1 VIVTH
6 ARDVLRPTIRDMTQS
21 RLFRILSSA
30 TAAALTIAA
39 ASAPSLAQGT
49 PNMGLGPQLPK
60 SGAITR
66 DTAYERKVLAQMKAP
81 DGFTMLSYAGPPV
94 AMYPTVVAPSPDGSV
109 YVGVDLNLAQGA
121 VKGRGR
127 VMRLVDTDG
136 DGHADKY
143 TIFVETDSPR
153 GIAVD
158 GNTVYVLHPPNL
170 TAYRDTNGDGIADQ
184 SDDLVKNIGFDLDL
198 RSSDHATNNITLGPD
213 GWIYIA
219 VGDYGYLN
227 AKGKDGTTI
236 TRHGGSLTR
245 VRTDG
250 TGLEMYTVG
259 TRNMY
264 DVGIDPFGHAFARD
278 NTNDGLGWDTR
289 FHYLAPGA
297 TMGYPSLFLHFP
309 QEHMPS
315 IADYGAGSG
324 TAGLWIQDP
333 GFPDQWNN
341 TLYTGDWTVNRIFHH
356 PLERKGA
363 SWSIKQD
370 VFMTVPRAIDMA
382 MDDQS
387 HLYVASLI
395 GGVFNYAGDT
405 VGAIVRVSYPGK
417 KAEAALRPATRT
429 DAQLLAALVS
439 ANAVHRQWSQ
449 RELVHRGAK
458 PATIARLQQLML
470 DRKRPADARA
480 SALFTLKLL
489 AGARANAAIQR
500 VATEPA
506 MREVALRT
514 LVDDKRQLANV
525 PVALYVTALGDT
537 SNAVRAQGLNG
548 LVRLGAKDRAE
559 AIVPLLTSPDS
570 ALAHLAVQS
579 LAALGAREVALRALT
594 APGSAP
600 ELRTRARFALQ
611 QLHDEPT
618 VTELVSQYGSAQDP
632 AVKRELLLALARLY
646 NTEAA
651 WTGDWWGT
659 HPSTVGPYFTPATWE
674 QSARIQ
680 PVLRSALLAASG
692 DELGRIVDAYAANRV
707 LPTGAKALLLAVA
720 SDAQRPALAD
730 ALVGTS
736 QISPNAVAL
745 LTQLDARGGAFH
757 TAVGELLAG
766 ETNFGPQTLP
776 LARAA
781 IMDATLDATLRG
793 KLLTAL
799 SQMPGDAGRDAS
811 VAVFA
816 QVNPKAA
823 APNLTGAAAPPSTDQ
838 IEAAWRRWVGDRQRF
853 QQIDYFIG
861 LAKSGEPAQRTLA
874 YSVLLQSVRTP
885 RTPAAIREKVTPVLD
900 AAWADPAAAPRLVD
914 AIAIMRVESQYTDKL
929 QAYLSKVGK

>member
-1 VIVTH
+1 
-6 ARDVLRPTIRDMTQS
+6 MTPS
-21 RLFRILSSA
+21 RLFRTLSTA

-39 ASAPSLAQGT
+39 TSSLALAQGT
-49 PNMGLGPQLPK
+49 PNTGLGPQLPK
-60 SGAITR
+60 SGTISR
-66 DTAYERKVLAQMKAP
+66 DTTYERKVLEQMKAP
-81 DGFTMLSYAGPPV
+81 EGFTMLSYAGPPV

-158 GNTVYVLHPPNL
+158 GKTVYVLHPPNL

-184 SDDLVKNIGFDLDL
+184 SDDLVKNIGFGLDL
-198 RSSDHATNNITLGPD
+198 RSSDHSTNNITLGPD

-227 AKGKDGTTI
+227 ATGKDGTTI

-245 VRTDG
+245 VRPDG

-278 NTNDGLGWDTR
+278 NTNDGGGWDTR
-289 FHYLAPGA
+289 FHYLAAGA
-297 TMGYPSLFLHFP
+297 NMGYPSLFLHFP

-363 SWSIKQD
+363 SWTIKQD
-370 VFMTVPRAIDMA
+370 PFMTVPRAIDMA

-417 KAEAALRPATRT
+417 KPAAALRPETRT
-429 DAQLLAALVS
+429 DAQLLDALVS
-439 ANAVHRQWSQ
+439 ANAVHRLWSQ
-449 RELVHRGAK
+449 RELVRRGPKAS
-458 PATIARLQQLML
+458 TIARVQQLML
-470 DRKRPADARA
+470 DRKRSADARA
-480 SALFTLKLL
+480 SAMFTLKLL

-500 VATEPA
+500 VAMEPV

-525 PVALYVTALGDT
+525 PVSLYVTALGDT

-548 LVRLGAKDRAE
+548 LVRIGAKDRAE

-594 APGSAP
+594 AAGSSP
-600 ELRTRARFALQ
+600 ELRTRARFVLQ
-611 QLHDEPT
+611 QLHDEAT
-618 VTELVSQYGSAQDP
+618 VTQVVSQYGGTQDP
-632 AVKRELLLALARLY
+632 AVKRELLLTLARLY
-646 NTEAA
+646 NTDAV

-680 PVLRSALLAASG
+680 PVLRQALLVASG
-692 DELGRIVDAYAANRV
+692 EELGRIVDAYAANRV
-707 LPTGAKALLLAVA
+707 LPAGAKALLLAVA
-720 SDAQRPALAD
+720 GDAQRSALVD

-736 QISPNAVAL
+736 QISPSAISL

-757 TAVGELLAG
+757 SAIGELLAG
-766 ETNFGPQTLP
+766 ETNFTAQTLP

-781 IMDATLDATLRG
+781 VVDATLDGALRG
-793 KLLTAL
+793 RILNAL
-799 SQMPGDAGRDAS
+799 SLMPGDAGRDAS

-816 QVNPKAA
+816 QLNPKAT
-823 APNLTGAAAPPSTDQ
+823 APNLTGAAPAASTDQ
-838 IEAAWRRWVGDRQRF
+838 IEMAWRRFVGDRARF
-853 QQIDYFIG
+853 AQLDHFIQ
-861 LAKSGEPAQRTLA
+861 LAKTGDAAQRTLA
-874 YSVLLQSVRTP
+874 YAVLVQMVRTP
-885 RTPAAIREKVTPVLD
+885 RTPAMIRDRVTPVLD
-900 AAWADPAAAPRLVD
+900 AAWADPTSAPRLVD
-914 AIAIMRVESQYTDKL
+914 AIAIMHVESQYTEKL
-929 QAYLSKVGK
+929 TAYLSKAGK